1 MFSPAFEDNTPFP
14 GIDRGDSALLDS
26 FCRDLLSQQSMD
38 SDSLFRDIS
47 IPDVSRGPDAEI
59 SQVLLR
65 WG

>member
-1 MFSPAFEDNTPFP
+1 
-14 GIDRGDSALLDS
+14 LDS